1 MRRRV
6 PVVRIALVGLFAVV
20 AVTLAGCSGIPGSG
34 PVQDVGRVSNQVNEQ
49 ALVTPDPG
57 MSPVNVVRGFV
68 NAAARISLN
77 GTAGSA
83 YDAPKQFLTA
93 KAQQSWQKEPESV
106 TVLSDQLRIDPGN
119 QQEVKISGTA
129 LGTLDKD
136 RSFHTGNGALYRATV
151 HLVQDKGQW
160 RISDPPAD
168 LLIVNTDFQRVFS
181 ARTLYFL
188 DASRTVVVPD
198 RRYLINGTT
207 DENRVEALLTMLLK
221 GPAGVL
227 RGAAVSELTG
237 GSLRTHVQTQPDGVT
252 TKIDLQ
258 KIDVS
263 TPADKAAL
271 AAQIVWTLNSAQ
283 VAISINGKPLD
294 PRTATY
300 TLSTAQSFNP
310 DRLPGKGA
318 VAADPYVIDP
328 DGAIVDLKTGQPLWG
343 QVGTGSAQV
352 LSAAMSAATGTLA
365 AVSAVSAVSAKSGQ
379 TLLIGQPLNQQSTQ
393 PALEAATLTQPSFSR
408 TGDEVWV
415 VQNGA
420 SKNPEIY
427 QISTGLTSSG
437 ATGTGTA
444 SRAKVGSTQLVGKGP
459 VTALALSPDGVRV
472 AIVAGGKL
480 YMGAIGAPAASLPP
494 GTALPGTA
502 ETPEPLNVVN
512 LQTIRGE
519 LDQVG
524 PITFRSANQLLVV
537 SKDPSLSYRSITD
550 LRIDGYEASPV
561 TSIDLTADVQA
572 VAVSVIDPDTGGTGG
587 TGNTGSTGGT
597 GTGGTPDT
605 QASAS
610 TPTIYISAGPT
621 RQVGT
626 ILKLQGSLNDGQWVA
641 VDQELSFGTNPFFPN

>member
-1 MRRRV
+1 M
-6 PVVRIALVGLFAVV
+6 ALVGLFAVV

-49 ALVTPDPG
+49 AVVTPDAG

-119 QQEVKISGTA
+119 QQEVTISGTA

-136 RSFHTGNGALYRATV
+136 RSFHTGNGALYRVTV

-318 VAADPYVIDP
+318 VAADPYVVDP
-328 DGAIVDLKTGQPLWG
+328 EGAVVDLKTGQPLWG

-365 AVSAVSAVSAKSGQ
+365 AVSAVSAKSGQ

-393 PALEAATLTQPSFSR
+393 PALEASTLTQPSFSR

-444 SRAKVGSTQLVGKGP
+444 SRAKVGSTQLAGKGP

-480 YMGAIGAPAASLPP
+480 YMGAIGAPAASPT
-494 GTALPGTA
+494 GTAAPDPA
-502 ETPEPLNVVN
+502 ETPEPLNVIN

-537 SKDPSLSYRSITD
+537 SKDPLLSYRSITD

-561 TSIDLTADVQA
+561 TSTDLTADVQA
-572 VAVSVIDPDTGGTGG
+572 VAVSVIDPDTGGTG
-587 TGNTGSTGGT
+587 T
-597 GTGGTPDT
+597 GTGGTPDS
-605 QASAS
+605 QGLAS

-626 ILKLQGSLNDGQWVA
+626 ILKLQGSLIDGRWVA
-641 VDQELSFGTNPFFPN
+641 VDPELSFGTSPFFPN